1 MSYPYSCFKT
11 IENVSLEKLKKKRN
25 INSLFATS
33 NNEQSILINYKKS
46 IEEYKKK
53 IKINNL
59 EFRILEKLSENFDN
73 NKKNTLEKFFK
84 ELVLFKDMLS
94 TNNINIK
101 HFILF
106 SKKINNFNLNLY
118 NKDLC
123 INNPINSKNIGF
135 GFFDE
140 DYFKNINTYN
150 EDIREKI
157 EKTLDILLLGQ
168 VINFSLPSVGPIT
181 NYLSK
186 KNKYNYIEFINEL
199 LLYKNDDSKIEK
211 IPLLSL
217 DIGNILSDKLLN
229 FNISKLKNNNNYD
242 FNNDN
247 MRNLI
252 INMVKSIN
260 ININDI
266 FYTNY
271 ERYNKKMKKINNEF
285 IIPYKLSE
293 DDKNPISIIN
303 ITKSDIDKINNLE
316 KLLLHNNSIACYV
329 INDIFKKNT
338 DEALKNLEKENYKN
352 VLACYLFYII
362 NLVYN
367 IIKYYVDKIDKILE
381 NIIDSKEKR
390 FTILN
395 IKSAFS
401 YTTLLNKSLLNF
413 NKILLNSFY
422 HLFIPSRIVNG
433 NYGMKVNELGC
444 YVPESVF
451 LGSNDKLFDNYIFKN
466 CLDNTIIMDKND
478 EEKLIIFLTLFN
490 SKTDIYK
497 NNIKLEFGGLVYN
510 NFILKNSIKILINYY
525 KILENNNIFSIFIIN
540 KLIDNF
546 KNKQCF
552 PIEFI
557 QEYYDLFR
565 EINSINNY
573 NDIEKKIVNKFD
585 IQIQKSTNYFFKLT
599 DVKNKIKKLD
609 KTGVKTLN
617 IQEEILRLNFNAYR
631 FKTLA
636 LTIIAQNIIKNS
648 KLKNNL
654 LKIFSKKKIENLKL
668 IKKYLEKV

>member
-25 INSLFATS
+25 INSFFGEG

-46 IEEYKKK
+46 IEESKKK
-53 IKINNL
+53 LKINNL
-59 EFRILEKLSENFDN
+59 EFKILEKLSINFDN
-73 NKKNTLEKFFK
+73 NKRNTLEKFFK
-84 ELVLFKDMLS
+84 ELILFKDMLS
-94 TNNINIK
+94 TNNINIRD
-101 HFILF
+101 FILF

-123 INNPINSKNIGF
+123 INNPINSKNIDF
-135 GFFDE
+135 DFFNE

-150 EDIREKI
+150 EDVREKI
-157 EKTLDILLLGQ
+157 EKTLDILLFGQ

-242 FNNDN
+242 FDNDN

-260 ININDI
+260 VNINDI

-285 IIPYKLSE
+285 IIPYKLS
-293 DDKNPISIIN
+293 DDGKNPISIIN
-303 ITKSDIDKINNLE
+303 ISKSDIDKINNLE
-316 KLLLHNNSIACYV
+316 NLLLHNNSIACYA
-329 INDIFKKNT
+329 INDIFKKDN
-338 DEALKNLEKENYKN
+338 DEALKNLEKTNYKN

-451 LGSNDKLFDNYIFKN
+451 LGSNDKIFDNYIFKN
-466 CLDNTIIMDKND
+466 CLDNTIIMDQ
-478 EEKLIIFLTLFN
+478 EKMIIFLTLFN

-525 KILENNNIFSIFIIN
+525 KILEKNNIFSIFIIN

-546 KNKQCF
+546 KDKQYI

-557 QEYYDLFR
+557 QEYYDLFKI
-565 EINSINNY
+565 INSNNNNY

-585 IQIQKSTNYFFKLT
+585 VQIQKSTNYFFKLT
-599 DVKNKIKKLD
+599 DVRNKIKKLP
-609 KTGVKTLN
+609 KTAVKNLH

-631 FKTLA
+631 FKALA
-636 LTIIAQNIIKNS
+636 LIIIAQNIIKNS
-648 KLKNNL
+648 KLKNSL
-654 LKIFSKKKIENLKL
+654 LKIFSKKKTENLKL
-668 IKKYLEKV
+668 IKKYLQKV